1 MRLLPSV
8 VLSGWLSACG
18 GDRKPLPAAPPEVA
32 HAPSVAPP
40 AVKTGRI
47 EGVVALA
54 EGATLPSF
62 PDPKQAATLTVTEPP
77 APCTPISAADLQPVR
92 RDAASGGLS
101 SIHLA
106 LTGMANTAPASPRLH
121 QLRLENCRLTLP
133 LLAARLGDSVRIT
146 NASGAALLP
155 SVPGDTFMEA
165 ILAGQSRTF
174 ELKRLGSSRIGC
186 NFGAYC
192 GQTDL
197 LVTSHSLYAVSDE
210 LGQFHIDGVPL
221 DRPLSLHAWHP
232 LFDESHESVTL
243 TGAAPTRSI
252 RLVVRPL
259 PAARPAPEGP
269 RPKVPAPDKRG
280 PVPKRPG

>member
-1 MRLLPSV
+1 MRLLPAV
-8 VLSGWLSACG
+8 MLWGWLSACG
-18 GDRKPLPAAPPEVA
+18 GERKPVPAAPTEVA
-32 HAPSVAPP
+32 HAAVVAKS

-47 EGVVALA
+47 EGVVVLA
-54 EGATLPSF
+54 EGATLPSL
-62 PDPKQAATLTVTEPP
+62 PDPKQTAALTVTDPP

-92 RDAASGGLS
+92 RDAASGGLT

-106 LTGMANTAPASPRLH
+106 LTGMASTAPASPRLH
-121 QLRLENCRLTLP
+121 QLRLEDCRLTLP

-146 NASGAALLP
+146 NASGAPLLP
-155 SVPGDTFMEA
+155 SLPGDTFMEA

-186 NFGAYC
+186 NFGGYC

-197 LVTSHSLYAVSDE
+197 LVTSHSLYAVSDG
-210 LGQFHIDGVPL
+210 LGRFHIDDVPL
-221 DRPLSLHAWHP
+221 DRPLTLHAWHP
-232 LFDESHESVTL
+232 LFDESHAAVTL
-243 TGAAPTRSI
+243 TGAAPSRSV

-269 RPKVPAPDKRG
+269 SPKVPGPDGRG
-280 PVPKRPG
+280 PGRKRPR